1 MAPLTIAKKTF
12 LPILFLM
19 LALSFWFFSVTNI
32 SKNKT
37 LPIEQPD
44 DSTAYQQKFID
55 EIVLEAQA
63 LQQQTNLFASITI
76 AQAILES
83 DWGRSDL
90 AVDSHNLFGIKG
102 SFNDQSSTLPTDE
115 FENGE
120 RITIEASFK
129 KYDTIQESMVDHI
142 DFLKGGTY
150 DAIKTSTDYKEAAY
164 ALQNGGYATDP
175 QYAEKLIELI
185 EQFHLNKY
193 DQQGSLS

>member
-32 SKNKT
+32 SQNKT
-37 LPIEQPD
+37 LPIEQHD

-150 DAIKTSTDYKEAAY
+150 DAIKTSTDYKETAY

-175 QYAEKLIELI
+175 HYAEKLIELI
-185 EQFHLNKY
+185 EQFKLNKY
-193 DQQGSLS
+193 DQQRSLS

>member
-1 MAPLTIAKKTF
+1 MAPLSITKKKF
-12 LPILFLM
+12 LPIIFLV
-19 LALSFWFFSVTNI
+19 LSLLLCLSFVLNNTQKKEVSLT
-32 SKNKT
+32 
-37 LPIEQPD
+37 QHD
-44 DSTAYQQKFID
+44 YSTAYQQKFID

-142 DFLKGGTY
+142 DFLNGGTY
-150 DAIKTSTDYKEAAY
+150 EAVKTSTDYKEAAY

-175 QYAEKLIELI
+175 HYAEKLIELI
-185 EQFHLNKY
+185 EQFKLNKY
-193 DQQGSLS
+193 DQQRSLS

>member
-32 SKNKT
+32 SQNKT
-37 LPIEQPD
+37 LPIEQHD

-175 QYAEKLIELI
+175 HYAEKLIELI

>member
-1 MAPLTIAKKTF
+1 MAPLTIAKKKF

-32 SKNKT
+32 SQNKT
-37 LPIEQPD
+37 LPIEQHD

-129 KYDTIQESMVDHI
+129 KYDTIQESMGDHI

-185 EQFHLNKY
+185 EQFKLNKY
-193 DQQGSLS
+193 DQQRSLS

>member
-1 MAPLTIAKKTF
+1 MAPLSITKKKF
-12 LPILFLM
+12 LPIIFLV
-19 LALSFWFFSVTNI
+19 LSLLLCLSFVLNNTQ
-32 SKNKT
+32 KKEVPLT
-37 LPIEQPD
+37 QHD
-44 DSTAYQQKFID
+44 YSTAYQQKFID

-142 DFLKGGTY
+142 DFLNGGTY
-150 DAIKTSTDYKEAAY
+150 EAVKTSTDYKEAAY

-175 QYAEKLIELI
+175 HYAEKLIELI
-185 EQFHLNKY
+185 EQFKLNKY
-193 DQQGSLS
+193 DQQRSLS

>member
-1 MAPLTIAKKTF
+1 M
-12 LPILFLM
+12 
-19 LALSFWFFSVTNI
+19 
-32 SKNKT
+32 
-37 LPIEQPD
+37 
-44 DSTAYQQKFID
+44 
-55 EIVLEAQA
+55 
-63 LQQQTNLFASITI
+63 
-76 AQAILES
+76 
-83 DWGRSDL
+83 

-150 DAIKTSTDYKEAAY
+150 DAIKTNTGYKEAAY

-175 QYAEKLIELI
+175 HYAEKLIELI

>member
-32 SKNKT
+32 SQNKT
-37 LPIEQPD
+37 LPIEQHD